1 MNRRRQPLPPAEELR
16 ARFGLNLSECRKCL
30 GISQHEVS
38 FRAETHMNAISALE
52 TGKRLVR
59 IDTFIRLAGALEAT
73 PSELTAGIL
82 WTPAEQVVVPGGF
95 EAPEDAELAAEVAA
109 LRKAARRGRR
119 ADG

>member
-1 MNRRRQPLPPAEELR
+1 
-16 ARFGLNLSECRKCL
+16 
-30 GISQHEVS
+30 
-38 FRAETHMNAISALE
+38 MNAISALE
-52 TGKRLVR
+52 LGRRLPR
-59 IDTFIRLAGALEAT
+59 IDTFIRLTGALEGT

-109 LRKAARRGRR
+109 LRKAARQGRR

>member
-1 MNRRRQPLPPAEELR
+1 MSRRRQPLPPSDELR
-16 ARFGLNLSECRKCL
+16 ARLGINLREGRRRL

-38 FRAETHMNAISALE
+38 FRAEAHMNAISALE
-52 TGKRLVR
+52 LGKRLPR

-95 EAPEDAELAAEVAA
+95 EAPEDAELAAKVAA